1 MNSQE
6 IITQMQA
13 LLEVIVTKQASKT
26 KKDHNLARKASSE
39 LKKLAGE
46 FKKTSSNEDKASK

>member
-6 IITQMQA
+6 IITKMQE
-13 LLEVIVTKQASKT
+13 LLETISTEQAKTT
-26 KKDHNLARKASSE
+26 KKAHNLARKASSE

-46 FKKTSSNEDKASK
+46 FKKTSSNEDKAA

>member
-1 MNSQE
+1 MQE
-6 IITQMQA
+6 
-13 LLEVIVTKQASKT
+13 LLATIVTKQSSKT

-46 FKKTSSNEDKASK
+46 FKKTSSNEDKAAK

>member
-1 MNSQE
+1 MTTQE
-6 IITQMQA
+6 IVTKMQE
-13 LLEVIVTKQASKT
+13 LLEIVVTKQASKT

-46 FKKTSSNEDKASK
+46 FKKTSAAEDKAA

>member
-1 MNSQE
+1 MTTQE
-6 IITQMQA
+6 IVTKMQE
-13 LLEVIVTKQASKT
+13 LMEIVATKQASKT

-46 FKKTSSNEDKASK
+46 FKKTSAAEDKAVK